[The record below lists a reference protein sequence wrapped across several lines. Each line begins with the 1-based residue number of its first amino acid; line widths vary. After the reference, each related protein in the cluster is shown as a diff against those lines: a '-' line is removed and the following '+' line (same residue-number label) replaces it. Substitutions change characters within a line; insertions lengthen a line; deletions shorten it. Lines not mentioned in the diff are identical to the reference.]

1 MFCTLTCFAR
11 QLPKLLVLMT
21 AAAPLGPLKMVSA
34 GPSLAGLPQCVGWA
48 PAAGA
53 FLSGHARHCRR
64 VPARPSAEDAGMRRE
79 LMHAVRKPQLQQLA
93 GRMSAGGWRRRSTCL
108 AGGKGNRRDESGAET
123 TRLGEQGTEIA
134 RGKAVV
140 LLSGGVE
147 STTLLYSMHK
157 QAVVH
162 GGSVLAVFT
171 DYGQR
176 GGAREREASRA
187 ACHRLG
193 ITLVELEAGQVGEA
207 FRARQKQRLHVP
219 VPHRNLLI
227 LSLALSLAAQEG
239 AAAIALALQA
249 GDVGW
254 YPSAS
259 LDFVSE
265 FRKVCSIA
273 SAHVQAAH
281 ARCTV
286 TLPPLIL
293 PQWEDVGESERQ
305 TWPWV

>member
-1 MFCTLTCFAR
+1 
-11 QLPKLLVLMT
+11 
-21 AAAPLGPLKMVSA
+21 
-34 GPSLAGLPQCVGWA
+34 
-48 PAAGA
+48 
-53 FLSGHARHCRR
+53 
-64 VPARPSAEDAGMRRE
+64 MRRE

-108 AGGKGNRRDESGAET
+108 AGGKGNRRDESGAEE

-147 STTLLYSMHK
+147 STTLLYSMHE

-207 FRARQKQRLHVP
+207 FRARQKQRMHVP

>member
-1 MFCTLTCFAR
+1 
-11 QLPKLLVLMT
+11 
-21 AAAPLGPLKMVSA
+21 
-34 GPSLAGLPQCVGWA
+34 
-48 PAAGA
+48 
-53 FLSGHARHCRR
+53 
-64 VPARPSAEDAGMRRE
+64 MRRE
-79 LMHAVRKPQLQQLA
+79 LMHAVRKPQLQQLV

-273 SAHVQAAH
+273 SAHVRAAH
-281 ARCTV
+281 TRCTG
-286 TLPPLIL
+286 TLPSLIL
-293 PQWEDVGESERQ
+293 SPVSESERQ
-305 TWPWV
+305 RWPQV